1 MLTSATRRL
10 GPRAGAWA
18 LPGLLA
24 LLVLGPAAAQPAAED
39 ARAQARQAFET
50 GVMYMQIEGWEEAV
64 VELERSLGLH
74 PTRAAL
80 YNLGLCHQSL
90 SRPADAIQAFQRFLR
105 DYGASAPENERAE
118 VEGLIRGLQ
127 PQVGRLVVRVSVPDA
142 AVAVDGDAVGR
153 SPLAD
158 DLMLEP
164 GEHLVEVALDGYA
177 PVRRELRL
185 AAGES
190 VVLDLMLEV
199 LGRSDGGT
207 TAGVGAVA
215 PDGTTTAPG
224 DDGLSPA
231 LFWTMLGVG
240 GAAGIAAG
248 VVGGLTLAGAADYA
262 DDPYRTAEQRDE
274 GRLWALGTD
283 ICIGVAAAAGLT
295 ALLVAFWTD
304 WGDDEA
310 PADDGNDGGATAVSP
325 FALDGGAGLLMVGRF

>member
-1 MLTSATRRL
+1 MTTSATRRL
-10 GPRAGAWA
+10 GPQAGAWA

-24 LLVLGPAAAQPAAED
+24 LLALGPAVAQPAAED

-64 VELERSLGLH
+64 AELERSLGLH

-80 YNLGLCHQSL
+80 YNLGLCYKTLARHM
-90 SRPADAIQAFQRFLR
+90 DAQRAFQRFLR
-105 DYGASAPENERAE
+105 DYGASAPENERTE
-118 VEGLIRGLQ
+118 VEGLIRDLR
-127 PQVGRLVVRVSVPDA
+127 PHLSRLVVHVSAPDA
-142 AVAVDGDAVGR
+142 AVAVDGNAAGL
-153 SPLAD
+153 SPLTD
-158 DLMLEP
+158 DLVLEP
-164 GEHLVEVALDGYA
+164 GEHLVEVTRDGYS
-177 PVRRELRL
+177 PLRRELRL

-190 VVLDLMLEV
+190 VVLDLMLEE
-199 LGRSDGGT
+199 LARSGGGT
-207 TAGVGAVA
+207 TVDTGPVG
-215 PDGTTTAPG
+215 PGGTASASG
-224 DDGLSPA
+224 DDGLDPA
-231 LFWTMLGVG
+231 LFWTMLGIG

-310 PADDGNDGGATAVSP
+310 PVDDGGSTAVSP
-325 FALDGGAGLLMVGRF
+325 FALNGGAGLLMVGRF